1 MSERLKI
8 LLGALGG
15 AILTLLLGGRRSI
28 GGKSSD
34 SVVSHVRCSVLVVR
48 G

>member
-1 MSERLKI
+1 MSERLKV

-15 AILTLLLGGRRSI
+15 AILTLLLVGSLSGG
-28 GGKSSD
+28 GMGSD